1 VGRKNSCEFFPLL
14 LDLLSLFHLSFKLSS
29 ALSPF
34 PTPNARPKTLPSLPA
49 FSLNTLRTKNKRHKK
64 GKIRRERSHFVFL
77 RSLLLS
83 FFFSLFLF
91 LLHSLP
97 FSYRI
102 SQLTPASDD
111 THTFPKKI
119 PAISFCPEAEPAIE
133 YQSVAAGAPPVCPPV
148 VVPPSALRKMLS
160 LLAVAASRRPS
171 AESAQPLQEATA
183 GAVGPACDHDVP
195 ESRETQIAPPDAAAA
210 RLCPVAEEQ
219 TYLHAAGA
227 GAPPAPPTALIVVPP
242 LVLRQMSPDRTTPTI
257 LLPSAETA
265 TLLQSAAVGTPPP
278 ATSWKDAPVSRETQS
293 PPPPWTAAATVAPP
307 SAEEMLTLPQLDE
320 AGRPLPL
327 SARNEAPPSLE
338 S

>member
-1 VGRKNSCEFFPLL
+1 MFFCA
-14 LDLLSLFHLSFKLSS
+14 LFFYL
-29 ALSPF
+29 
-34 PTPNARPKTLPSLPA
+34 
-49 FSLNTLRTKNKRHKK
+49 
-64 GKIRRERSHFVFL
+64 
-77 RSLLLS
+77 
-83 FFFSLFLF
+83 FFSPSLF
-91 LLHSLP
+91 LLHSLS

-307 SAEEMLTLPQLDE
+307 SAAEMLTLPQLDE